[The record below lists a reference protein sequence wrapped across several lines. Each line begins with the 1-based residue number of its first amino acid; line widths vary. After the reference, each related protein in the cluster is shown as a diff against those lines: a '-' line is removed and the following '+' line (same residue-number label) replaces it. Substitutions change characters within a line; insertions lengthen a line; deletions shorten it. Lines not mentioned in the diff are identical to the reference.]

1 MISISEKGL
10 RGKAEIYLDHL
21 EHAREGEVRPGEK
34 RRGEGGRKGD
44 TPGTH
49 GNTVYVRNRPVTLVG
64 NL

>member
-34 RRGEGGRKGD
+34 RRGEGHGRTRSARFNGWD
-44 TPGTH
+44 TGRH
-49 GNTVYVRNRPVTLVG
+49 
-64 NL
+64 